1 MLDPTAFGYD
11 GFHFSWGDHILGIFD
26 SRGQQ
31 MEIMANF
38 MSNGLRAVQR
48 CVWAGPPESTDRFRQ
63 SLAEIGGDLPTLE
76 ASDQLVIVSDVE
88 FYRQKGVFDSSSTMN
103 LLTTLLTDGQNQGY
117 STMRIATDVSWLRD
131 HRVDPKVW
139 EQFEVE
145 LTHEVAALPVVLVCQ
160 YDRFQLPGDI
170 VAAALRTH
178 PVIIMGESIRQ
189 NPRYVATA
197 GGIPPSEIM

>member
-1 MLDPTAFGYD
+1 MLDPTAFGYAD
-11 GFHFSWGDHILGIFD
+11 FHFSWGDHILGIFD

-31 MEIMANF
+31 RGIMAPF
-38 MSNGLRAVQR
+38 MANGLRAVQR
-48 CVWAGPPESTDRFRQ
+48 CVWVGPPESADRFRQ

-131 HRVDPKVW
+131 CRVDPKMW

-170 VAAALRTH
+170 IAMAFRTH
-178 PVIIMGESIRQ
+178 PVVIMGDRIRQ
-189 NPRYVATA
+189 NPRYLAMA
-197 GGIPPSEIM
+197 GGTPPSEIM